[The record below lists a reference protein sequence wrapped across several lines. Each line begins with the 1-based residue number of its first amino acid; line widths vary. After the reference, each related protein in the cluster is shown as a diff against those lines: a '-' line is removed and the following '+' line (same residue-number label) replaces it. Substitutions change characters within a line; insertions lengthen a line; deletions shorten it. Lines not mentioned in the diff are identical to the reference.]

1 MRVYCTYDQDKL
13 NGQNKIM
20 ETTYINS
27 KGEAIE
33 ISTIELPHLLFAI
46 AKNSRFIG
54 ENKEGDESKARRET
68 EVKAMH
74 QEVLKRFGELKEK
87 SAE

>member
-1 MRVYCTYDQDKL
+1 
-13 NGQNKIM
+13 
-20 ETTYINS
+20 
-27 KGEAIE
+27 
-33 ISTIELPHLLFAI
+33 LFAI

-54 ENKEGDESKARRET
+54 ENKEGDESKARREA